1 LLVGYKFPQANFF
14 MRFPTEI
21 EEVRQVIEQ
30 EVAPK
35 VGNWLGVEKFS
46 LKNFRFNVMARVSGL
61 TASIFGF
68 SALWGE
74 AGYTITTLGLGAL
87 IIFQIIGL
95 IRQSENSNREVV
107 DFLNA
112 IRHDDF
118 SQQYKLS
125 GEGKSINDLNHAF
138 NEVLERFK
146 EVRAEKEANY
156 QYLKTIVHHVGIGI
170 ISFDKKGEIQIINN
184 AAKRYF
190 KINQLTHIE
199 KLRTFSNEL
208 VEKVWN
214 LRTGTR
220 DLVKIY
226 SNDEVIQLAIYAI
239 ELNLRGEDYKLITLQ
254 DIHSELEEQ
263 EMDAWQKLIRVLT
276 HEIMNSIAPI
286 SSLAATIGGEVEYLQ
301 QNAENGVSAEDLED
315 MHLAIQTI
323 QRRSEGLIRFVSDF
337 RNLTHVP
344 IPKFSNV
351 KIIDMLTRVA
361 VLMGNEMEQ
370 SAIDFKMTVEPDTL
384 MITVDS
390 EMIEQVLIN
399 LVKNAIQA
407 FECCQDKT
415 HKQLFLFAKQDEKSR
430 PFIVVRDN
438 GAGIEKEA
446 IDRIFIPFFTTKK
459 NGSGIGLSL
468 SRQIM
473 RQHKGSI
480 TAHSEINVGTD
491 FILKF

>member
-1 LLVGYKFPQANFF
+1 

-21 EEVRQVIEQ
+21 EEVKQVIKQ

-35 VGNWLGVEKFS
+35 VGNWLGVERFN
-46 LKNFRFNVMARVSGL
+46 LKNFRFNIMARVTGL
-61 TASIFGF
+61 TASIWGF
-68 SALWGE
+68 TSLWGE
-74 AGYTITTLGLGAL
+74 AGYTVTTMGLGAL
-87 IIFQIIGL
+87 IIFQMIGL
-95 IRQSENSNREVV
+95 IKQAEHSNKEMV
-107 DFLNA
+107 DFLNS
-112 IRHDDF
+112 IRHDDL

-125 GEGKSINDLNHAF
+125 GEGKSINELNRAF
-138 NEVLERFK
+138 NIVLAKFK

-156 QYLKTIVHHVGIGI
+156 QYLKTIIHHVGIGI
-170 ISFDKKGEIQIINN
+170 ISFNKQGEIQIINN

-199 KLRTFSNEL
+199 KLRAFSNEL

-276 HEIMNSIAPI
+276 HEIMNSITPI

-301 QNAENGVSAEDLED
+301 ENADNGISAEDLGD

-344 IPKFSNV
+344 IPKFSHIKV
-351 KIIDMLTRVA
+351 IDILTRVA
-361 VLMGNEMEQ
+361 LLMGNEMEK
-370 SAIDFKMTVEPDTL
+370 STIDFKVSVEPDTL
-384 MITVDS
+384 MIMADS

-407 FECCQDKT
+407 LESCEDKPQ
-415 HKQLFLFAKQDEKSR
+415 KQVFLFAKQDEKSK

-438 GAGIEKEA
+438 GSGIEKEA

-480 TAHSEINVGTD
+480 TAHSEINIGTD